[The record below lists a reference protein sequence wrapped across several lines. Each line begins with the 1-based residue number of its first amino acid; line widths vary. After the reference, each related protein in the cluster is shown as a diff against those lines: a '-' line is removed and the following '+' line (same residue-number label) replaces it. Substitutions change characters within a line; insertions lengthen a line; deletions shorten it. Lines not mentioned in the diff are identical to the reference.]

1 MRWIQPQVKEVQQY
15 LPTLRLK
22 PLLIFF
28 SDTSITRHFN
38 TLFSSFEI

>member
-1 MRWIQPQVKEVQQY
+1 MRWIQPQFKEVQQY

-28 SDTSITRHFN
+28 QIHR
-38 TLFSSFEI
+38 

>member
-28 SDTSITRHFN
+28 QIDIL